1 MKFHLTIAAAAL
13 LSVPAAAQIN
23 SPDARGYMT
32 RAAAMLADRNYNG
45 CLDQL
50 DMMTRLNPEPRLT
63 ADGALL
69 KAAAAYEAV
78 DPEAESYIEEYLASY
93 PESPWR
99 SEMQL
104 RLASLRFFAG
114 DYAGA
119 LERFNAIDA
128 DALGADAA
136 DDLAYRSAFCR
147 LKLGDYSTAEAAF
160 DRLSSTS
167 RYGNAACFYLAYIAY
182 TAKDYDRAMQ
192 LFDETDQSTAP
203 GNMADYYRAQI
214 HYLRGD
220 YGKAFAL
227 ARPLTGNG
235 TLEQGFRAEACRLT
249 GESLFNTG
257 QEEKAIP
264 YLRDYVMMAETP
276 LPSTRYMLGA
286 ADYRAGN
293 YQKAIDEL
301 GPVTSENNAIGQS
314 AYLFIGQSYLKLD
327 NNAAAVM
334 ALGKATAMDY
344 DPAVTETAYYN
355 YAVARMKG
363 GKVPFGSSVS
373 TFEEFLKRYP
383 SSRYAPKVEEYIIN
397 GYMTDN
403 DYESALKSIERIS
416 QPSARVLAAKQRV
429 LFVLGTRDYS
439 AGRPSRALERLNSS
453 LKLASHDAAIAAETY
468 LWQGDCYYTLGQYA
482 NAEKAYRN
490 YLAKAPR
497 NAANRGIATYDLGY
511 ALFAQQKYTDAR
523 RQFETTASSGADA
536 PTRADAY
543 NRIADTYY
551 YSSDFARARENYDR
565 SYGLNPDAGDYA
577 LFQQAMM
584 RGLTKDYRG
593 KLSTLDDV
601 IERFPSSSLT
611 ASALLEKA
619 QTYTALGNQSSAI
632 AGYTEVTERFP
643 NTSQGRNALLQLA
656 ITYRNSGDEN
666 RAVSAYRN
674 VISRYPSSDEAS
686 VAADDLKGIYAQ
698 RGAIEELD
706 RFLSSIDG
714 APRLDAAEKS
724 ALASQSLFSRAT
736 TAMSR
741 NDRDEA
747 LTLVT
752 ELVGRYPDSELAEDA
767 LAMKADIEYAQGKTE
782 MAMADFTALE
792 TRASGATMLHRA
804 RLGMLRAA
812 RDLGRDAEAIATADR
827 LLASSAAGLAEMQEV
842 KFIRAC
848 AYANT
853 GNICKAESEWSAL
866 AATPSNLYGSMSAYY
881 LADRYFTDGKTDKAL
896 NTVNAFIDA
905 NPPHQYWLARGFILL
920 SDILRSQGNT
930 FEADEY
936 LSSLKANYPGKE
948 IDIFEMID
956 TRLQK

>member
-1 MKFHLTIAAAAL
+1 MKFYLTIAAAAL
-13 LSVPAAAQIN
+13 LPVPAAAQIN

-78 DPEAESYIEEYLASY
+78 DPEAESYIEEYLATY

-128 DALGADAA
+128 DALGADAS

-147 LKLGDYSTAEAAF
+147 LKLGDYATAETSFSHLAG
-160 DRLSSTS
+160 TS
-167 RYGNAACFYLAYIAY
+167 RYGNAAKFYLGYIAY

-192 LFDETDQSTAP
+192 LFDQVDQSTSP
-203 GNMADYYRAQI
+203 GDMADYYRAQI
-214 HYLRGD
+214 YYMRGD

-227 ARPLTGNG
+227 ARPLAGND
-235 TLEQGFRAEACRLT
+235 TIDPGFRAEACRIT

-257 QEEKAIP
+257 QDEKAIP
-264 YLRDYVMMAETP
+264 YLREYVSLAETP

-286 ADYRAGN
+286 ADYRNGDYN
-293 YQKAIDEL
+293 KAIEKL

-314 AYLFIGQSYLKLD
+314 AYLFIGQSYLKLG

-334 ALGKATAMDY
+334 ALGKACAMDY
-344 DPAVTETAYYN
+344 DQAVTETAYYN

-363 GKVPFGSSVS
+363 GKVPFGSSVA
-373 TFEEFLKRYP
+373 TFEEFLRRYP
-383 SSRYAPKVEEYIIN
+383 SSRYASKVEEYIIN

-416 QPSARVLAAKQRV
+416 RPSTKILAAKQRV

-439 AGRPSRALERLNSS
+439 SGQPTRALERLNGS
-453 LKLASHDAAIAAETY
+453 LKLASHDPAITAETY

-490 YLAKAPR
+490 YLSKAPR
-497 NAANRGIATYDLGY
+497 NAANRYIATYDLGY
-511 ALFAQQKYTDAR
+511 ALFAQQKYSDAR
-523 RQFETTASSGADA
+523 RQFEATAASGADA

-551 YSSDFARARENYDR
+551 YASDFARARENYDR
-565 SYGLNPDAGDYA
+565 SYSLNPEAGDYA

-584 RGLTKDYRG
+584 LGLTKDYRG

-601 IERFPSSSLT
+601 ISRFPSSSLT

-632 AGYTEVTERFP
+632 AGYIEVTERFP

-656 ITYRNSGDEN
+656 ITYRNAGDEN
-666 RAVSAYRN
+666 RAVNAYRN

-686 VAADDLKGIYAQ
+686 VAADDLKDIYAR
-698 RGAIEELD
+698 RGDIEELD

-724 ALASQSLFSRAT
+724 SLASQSLYSRAT
-736 TAMSR
+736 AAMAR

-747 LTLVT
+747 LTHVTALVT
-752 ELVGRYPDSELAEDA
+752 RYPDSEMAEDA
-767 LAMKADIEYAQGKTE
+767 LAMKADIEYSQGKTE
-782 MAMADFTALE
+782 MALADFTALE
-792 TRASGATMLHRA
+792 SRASGAFMLHRA

-827 LLASSAAGLAEMQEV
+827 LLASSAAGQAEAQEV

-853 GNICKAESEWSAL
+853 GDIRRAEAEWSQL
-866 AATPSNLYGSMSAYY
+866 AATPSDLYGSMSAYY
-881 LADRYFTDGKTDKAL
+881 LADRYFNDGKTDKAL
-896 NTVNAFIDA
+896 ATVNEFIDA
-905 NPPHQYWLARGFILL
+905 NPPHHYWLARGFILL
-920 SDILRSQGNT
+920 SDILRAQGNT

-956 TRLQK
+956 TRLNK